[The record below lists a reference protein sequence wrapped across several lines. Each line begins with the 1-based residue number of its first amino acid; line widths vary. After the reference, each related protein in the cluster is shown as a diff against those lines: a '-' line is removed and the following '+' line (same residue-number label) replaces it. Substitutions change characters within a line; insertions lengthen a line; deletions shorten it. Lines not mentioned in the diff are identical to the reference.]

1 MQEPPSDNRL
11 AHSASENYDENP
23 CFLAMPGK
31 DSCMGAI
38 VCKLDLN
45 KKVARRGYIAKLAA
59 DSNYRKRNIG
69 FSLAKTAI
77 EVMGEGNNVDRGLRT
92 TRGDMD
98 NEIPREMILIIH
110 QTRAA

>member
-1 MQEPPSDNRL
+1 
-11 AHSASENYDENP
+11 
-23 CFLAMPGK
+23 MPGK

-110 QTRAA
+110 QIRAVIEAEVKIFGMG

>member
-1 MQEPPSDNRL
+1 
-11 AHSASENYDENP
+11 
-23 CFLAMPGK
+23 MPGK
-31 DSCMGAI
+31 DNCMGAI

-98 NEIPREMILIIH
+98 DTMRSPKR
-110 QTRAA
+110 